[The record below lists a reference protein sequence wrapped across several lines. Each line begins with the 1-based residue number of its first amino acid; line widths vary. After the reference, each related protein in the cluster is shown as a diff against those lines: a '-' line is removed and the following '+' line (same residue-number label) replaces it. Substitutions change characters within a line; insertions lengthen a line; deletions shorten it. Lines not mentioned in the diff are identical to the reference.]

1 MIIRLTKANF
11 SSNNI
16 GQYTTEPGTLTFNVS
31 PSNAS
36 WTLTCAAMSPSTKTG
51 TGNTTWANIPAGST
65 VSYEVSLSG
74 YNTQKG
80 SISIYGNTSKTITLS
95 EVGSVTPPV
104 TPEEPGTGGGS
115 GETPSV
121 PTTTTWYVD
130 HRNNSAVLTSTV
142 NKAGRGWCHEV
153 GTPAYNAYV
162 GKPVNT
168 VSFFTKL
175 ASQEVTVMVGAT
187 NSSEENCRLIGTYTA
202 TNPKGTSKGL
212 ATITFPA
219 VTLEQGEH
227 LILFAQ
233 SNDAIDFYYAT
244 KEVTDANGLAD
255 TGFHGRVPKVYG
267 TGTAWQKM
275 SQSGTYSLGWSI
287 GYVI

>member
-1 MIIRLTKANF
+1 MIITIKGADF
-11 SSNNI
+11 SLANI
-16 GQYTTEPGTLTFNVS
+16 GTLSTYIISKSIGSGATFDIPNFVDK
-31 PSNAS
+31 NAS
-36 WTLTCAAMSPSTKTG
+36 ANWAITLGEGYTFGTYSITMGSATITPTVSGNVMTISIPSV
-51 TGNTTWANIPAGST
+51 TGNVRIVVATINEST
-65 VSYEVSLSG
+65 GEEDNPVV
-74 YNTQKG
+74 
-80 SISIYGNTSKTITLS
+80 
-95 EVGSVTPPV
+95 PPV
-104 TPEEPGTGGGS
+104 EPEI
-115 GETPSV
+115 

-130 HRNNSAVLTSTV
+130 HRNNSAALTSTV

-175 ASQEVTVMVGAT
+175 ASQEVTVMVGTT
-187 NSSEENCRLIGTYTA
+187 NSPEENCKLIGTFTA
-202 TNPKGTSKGL
+202 TNPNGSSKGL

-219 VTLEQGEH
+219 VTLNQGEH

-275 SQSGTYSLGWSI
+275 SQAGTYSLGWSI